1 MFNNNKKRRTRKPND
16 PPLPTLPVGK
26 SDLGRPRPHPPGVML
41 SFSVPDTSR
50 HDNPKAEEERFE
62 LLVDRT
68 MNGFG
73 KLEPTG
79 GTKPVFTGLVHATKP
94 EKGVVLEDSH
104 DSECPVCT
112 ELYDDHDHIP
122 VFAARCRHSVCH
134 VCLEQMSAK
143 RTERGSSN
151 RNHARCPVCR
161 VGEFHKDQEP
171 HQFAITLLRKIKVM
185 TKSAATRDRRTARC
199 RGMKLLATN
208 PHSTFELR
216 RRALMG
222 MTGGD
227 AARFDEVEFFK
238 NQLRGVTKAHA
249 ELLVEMTQF
258 QEARQADSLMVQKSL
273 SDSMDSLAAVST
285 RMAAIR
291 VTLEKST
298 TANLEIAAT
307 HLELR
312 EVVTDRDIQI
322 RALEKQLLKV
332 LQESQE
338 DRGLV
343 VRAQKSMV
351 VVLAFFLLLV
361 LATFGGAMIAI
372 RSYTTIYT

>member
-1 MFNNNKKRRTRKPND
+1 
-16 PPLPTLPVGK
+16 
-26 SDLGRPRPHPPGVML
+26 ML

-50 HDNPKAEEERFE
+50 RDNPKAEEERFE
-62 LLVDRT
+62 LLLDRT
-68 MNGFG
+68 MNGLG
-73 KLEPTG
+73 KLEPAG

-94 EKGVVLEDSH
+94 EKGAVLEDSH

-112 ELYDDHDHIP
+112 ELYDDNDHIP

-134 VCLEQMSAK
+134 VCLEQMPAK
-143 RTERGSSN
+143 RTERGISN
-151 RNHARCPVCR
+151 RSHARCPVCR
-161 VGEFHKDQEP
+161 VGEFHKGQEP
-171 HQFAITLLRKIKVM
+171 NQFAITLLRKIKVM
-185 TKSAATRDRRTARC
+185 KKSAAIRDRRTARC

-222 MTGGD
+222 TS
-227 AARFDEVEFFK
+227 RFDEVEFFK
-238 NQLRGVTKAHA
+238 DQLRGVAKAHA
-249 ELLVEMTQF
+249 ELLAEMTQF
-258 QEARQADSLMVQKSL
+258 QEARQADSLMVQNSL

-307 HLELR
+307 NLELR
-312 EVVTDRDIQI
+312 EVVTERDIQI

-343 VRAQKSMV
+343 VRTQKSMV
-351 VVLAFFLLLV
+351 VVLAFFLLFV
-361 LATFGGAMIAI
+361 VATFGGAMIAV
-372 RSYTTIYT
+372 RSYTTIYS